1 MVPPGRVQHPGWFDA
16 ASPHFLEVLISA
28 DRGFFSWTPAMAL
41 GSLGLL
47 LALRR
52 FRLLATTG
60 LVILAVT
67 TYLNGARTIN
77 WSGDA
82 FGGRRFE
89 IVVPFLAIGLG
100 VLLQACV
107 RRPLLAPGVLLIALG
122 LWNVG
127 LVGLYRNGLFQN
139 GAPLEQLAPRQVRQA
154 RLLADRTAGGL
165 AGQRGRAFVYDVF
178 VGEYFY
184 WNANKSGTIDV
195 ADPADRYLV
204 GGWSQPRN
212 SSGPP
217 TFRWAL
223 YPRSCVRFALPSATG
238 DALRAE
244 ITARAPARLP
254 HQTLA
259 IELNRLALKR
269 SPLGPEWERIQVVLP
284 GSKLVRGQNLLCL
297 VFSEALPPDQDGL
310 RTAASVARIQL
321 P

>member
-1 MVPPGRVQHPGWFDA
+1 MT
-16 ASPHFLEVLISA
+16 IKK
-28 DRGFFSWTPAMAL
+28 
-41 GSLGLL
+41 
-47 LALRR
+47 ALRKLPPSFCMR
-52 FRLLATTG
+52 SRRPKNTSIHGLNLATH
-60 LVILAVT
+60 LSK
-67 TYLNGARTIN
+67 LNFSNQKAR
-77 WSGDA
+77 DK
-82 FGGRRFE
+82 R
-89 IVVPFLAIGLG
+89 G
-100 VLLQACV
+100 VFNFRSEV
-107 RRPLLAPGVLLIALG
+107 APIP
-122 LWNVG
+122 
-127 LVGLYRNGLFQN
+127 
-139 GAPLEQLAPRQVRQA
+139 GAPEILSL
-154 RLLADRTAGGL
+154 
-165 AGQRGRAFVYDVF
+165 
-178 VGEYFY
+178 
-184 WNANKSGTIDV
+184 TIDV
-195 ADPADRYLV
+195 ADPAGRYLV